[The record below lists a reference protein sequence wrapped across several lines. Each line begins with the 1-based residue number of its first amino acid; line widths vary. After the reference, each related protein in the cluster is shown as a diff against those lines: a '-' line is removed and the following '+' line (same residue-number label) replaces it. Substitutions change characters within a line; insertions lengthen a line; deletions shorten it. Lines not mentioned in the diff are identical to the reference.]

1 MKKFLKTFIIA
12 ILIII
17 IIGTVLAEFT
27 ARNNSHGLC
36 GAQEGRYRNAITK
49 EVRSTSSNCQPP
61 FPAILWSRINPIF

>member
-1 MKKFLKTFIIA
+1 MRKFLKRFITI
-12 ILIII
+12 ILIVILVV
-17 IIGTVLAEFT
+17 TVLGEFA

-36 GAQEGRYRNAITK
+36 GAQEGQYRNAITK